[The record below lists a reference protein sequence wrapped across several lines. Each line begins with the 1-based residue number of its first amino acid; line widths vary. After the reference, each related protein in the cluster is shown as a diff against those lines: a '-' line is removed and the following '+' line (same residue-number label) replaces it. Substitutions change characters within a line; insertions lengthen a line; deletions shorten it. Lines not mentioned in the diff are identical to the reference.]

1 MRVRGRLS
9 PPILSMNHKSS
20 ILFFLFISLLAKTW
34 AQEIILP
41 HLFTYIDSP
50 VVEQRQTFTAEE
62 LEEMH
67 VESLPELIKTAGV
80 QMLSY
85 GSYGLE
91 QKPSIRGFTDET
103 VRVIIDG
110 VCVNNAQYGTF
121 DFSTINIDDIE
132 KIEIVRGGFT
142 ENVSDEGAVG
152 GAIYITTKK
161 QSLGQQFYSDSMIK
175 SYFNFNCPLDLFMQ
189 SLGYKGQ
196 TGAASFI
203 KINAKGTFANNRYLF
218 YNYRNVRSERKNAEV
233 LDGNASVNFQHFFG
247 NGNLFSANDL
257 FYLGKKNTPG
267 TENSTLI
274 GLQKDLNN
282 ILSFQVIQPEIADGI
297 RLENTLAYQSSNRH
311 YSETSISKSLSEEK
325 RKELEENISKHYINT
340 FKYAGTGLFYR
351 WENFS
356 DSVGLTFEYTNL
368 NSTDDG
374 FHNQFSGAV
383 KNTAKIKWNIGKRSK
398 DDASGNDSESGDN
411 NSDTQFVLT
420 LPLAA
425 KFCDKNFAFTPKLG
439 FGLETPYIDLYLDG
453 YRMTQFPTMDD
464 LYWDSAGYHGNPD
477 LIPEDGWG
485 ADFTTNVHNV
495 WLPFSVCVFTN
506 YYENKIKWSYADNT
520 WKPMNVASA
529 FYLGA
534 DFNFEKSFWQE
545 KITIKGNCEYLYTR
559 LLDKA
564 SSDYGNKIMWTPDF
578 VGGLTLQCNFPASN
592 RFPKSSLCADVNY
605 TGKRYVS
612 NLNIS
617 FLDPYFLLNLSLQ
630 SKFKVNIKKREEASD
645 GTMAHELTILPYLR
659 LDNLLNTSYVS
670 IEDYPMPGISLSL
683 GCKIKIE

>member
-1 MRVRGRLS
+1 MYKKNLLFWSFIFPLTIFLS
-9 PPILSMNHKSS
+9 FDLS
-20 ILFFLFISLLAKTW
+20 

-67 VESLPELIKTAGV
+67 VESLPELIKAAGV

-91 QKPSIRGFTDET
+91 QKASIRGFTDET

-142 ENVSDEGAVG
+142 EDVSDEGAVG
-152 GAIYITTKK
+152 GAIYITTKR
-161 QSLGQQFYSDSMIK
+161 QSLGQSFYSDSMIK
-175 SYFNFNCPLDLFMQ
+175 SYFNFNCPIDLFMQ
-189 SLGYKGQ
+189 SLGYRGQ
-196 TGAASFI
+196 TGDASFL

-218 YNYRNVRSERKNAEV
+218 YNYRNIRSERKNAEV
-233 LDGNASVNFQHFFG
+233 LDGNASINFQHFFG
-247 NGNLFSANDL
+247 KGNLFSMNDL
-257 FYLGKKNTPG
+257 FYLGNKNTPG
-267 TENSTLI
+267 SENSSLV
-274 GLQKDLNN
+274 GLQKDCNN

-297 RLENTLAYQSSNRH
+297 RLENVLSWQSSNRN
-311 YSETSISKSLSEEK
+311 YSETSTSQSITQEK
-325 RKELEENISKHYINT
+325 KKELEENISKHFVNT
-340 FKYAGTGLFYR
+340 FKYAGTVSFYR
-351 WENFS
+351 WKSFS
-356 DSVGLTFEYTNL
+356 ESLGLTFEYTNL

-383 KNTAKIKWNIGKRSK
+383 KNTAKVKWILGNVNN
-398 DDASGNDSESGDN
+398 DDAGDDNNWNNRESSGNI
-411 NSDTQFVLT
+411 SDTQFVLT
-420 LPLAA
+420 VPLAA

-439 FGLETPYIDLYLDG
+439 FGLETSYIDLYLDG

-495 WLPFSVCVFTN
+495 WLPFSVCIFTN
-506 YYENKIKWSYADNT
+506 YYENKIKWAYSDDT

-529 FYLGA
+529 FYLGI
-534 DFNFEKSFWQE
+534 DFNFEKNFWQE
-545 KITIKGNCEYLYTR
+545 KITLKGNCEYLYTK
-559 LLDKA
+559 LLDKG

-578 VGGLTLQCNFPASN
+578 VGGLTFQCNFPASN

-617 FLDPYFLLNLSLQ
+617 YLEPYFLLNLSLQ
-630 SKFKVNIKKREEASD
+630 SEFKAKIRKHKGSSD
-645 GTMAHELTILPYLR
+645 VTGTQELTILPYLR
-659 LDNLLNTSYVS
+659 LDNLLNTSYES
-670 IEDYPMPGISLSL
+670 IEDYPMPGISLSV

>member
-1 MRVRGRLS
+1 MSKKTL
-9 PPILSMNHKSS
+9 ILSVLS
-20 ILFFLFISLLAKTW
+20 IFLLAKTT
-34 AQEIILP
+34 AQEIVLP
-41 HLFTYIDSP
+41 HIYTYIDSP
-50 VVEQRQTFTAEE
+50 VVEQRQTFTSEE
-62 LEEMH
+62 LEELH
-67 VESLPELIKTAGV
+67 VESLADLIKTAGV

-161 QSLGQQFYSDSMIK
+161 QTLGQHFFSDSMIK
-175 SYFNFNCPLDLFMQ
+175 SYFNLNCPLDLFMQ
-189 SLGYKGQ
+189 SLGYSGQ
-196 TGAASFI
+196 TGDASFL

-218 YNYRNVRSERKNAEV
+218 YNYLNALSERMNAEV
-233 LDGNASVNFQHFFG
+233 IDGNAGINFEHFFG
-247 NGNLFSANDL
+247 NGNLLNVNDL
-257 FYLGKKNTPG
+257 FYIGNKNTPG
-267 TENSTLI
+267 TKNSTLI
-274 GLQKDLNN
+274 GIQKDLNN
-282 ILSFQVIQPEIADGI
+282 IFSIQVIQPEIAEGI
-297 RLENTLAYQSSNRH
+297 RLENTVSYQSSNRH
-311 YSETSISKSLSEEK
+311 YSETSTSKTLSEEK
-325 RKELEENISKHYINT
+325 RKELEENISRHYINT
-340 FKYAGTGLFYR
+340 FKYAGTGSFYR
-351 WENFS
+351 WKNFS

-374 FHNQFSGAV
+374 FHNQFCGAV
-383 KNTAKIKWNIGKRSK
+383 KNTAKMTWNIGS
-398 DDASGNDSESGDN
+398 DGNSSDN
-411 NSDTQFVLT
+411 TNNADNFNVSDKPQFVLT

-439 FGLETPYIDLYLDG
+439 FGLETSYIDLYLDG

-464 LYWDSAGYHGNPD
+464 LYWDSADYHGNPD

-495 WLPFSVCVFTN
+495 WLPFSICVFTN
-506 YYENKIKWSYADNT
+506 YYENKIKWAYTDST

-529 FYLGA
+529 FYLGT
-534 DFNFEKSFWQE
+534 DFNFEKNFWQDR
-545 KITIKGNCEYLYTR
+545 ITIKGNCEYLYTK
-559 LLDKA
+559 LLDKN

-578 VGGLTLQCNFPASN
+578 VAGLCLQCNFPQKD
-592 RFPKSSLCADVNY
+592 RFPKTNLSIDANY

-617 FLDPYFLLNLSLQ
+617 SLEPYFLVNLSVQ
-630 SKFKVNIKKREEASD
+630 SEFKVNIKDRKDSSADSKSQ
-645 GTMAHELTILPYLR
+645 LIILPYLR
-659 LDNLLNTSYVS
+659 IENLLNTSYES
-670 IEDYPMPGISLSL
+670 IEDYPMPGISLSV
-683 GCKIKIE
+683 GCKIKWER

>member
-1 MRVRGRLS
+1 MIS
-9 PPILSMNHKSS
+9 KKSCLIIIS
-20 ILFFLFISLLAKTW
+20 FFLLAKTW

-67 VESLPELIKTAGV
+67 VESLPELIKAAGV

-91 QKPSIRGFTDET
+91 QKASIRGFTDET

-121 DFSTINIDDIE
+121 DFSTISVDDIE

-142 ENVSDEGAVG
+142 EDVSDEGAVG
-152 GAIYITTKK
+152 GAIYITTKR
-161 QSLGQQFYSDSMIK
+161 QSLGQSFYSDSMIK

-189 SLGYKGQ
+189 ALGYSGQ
-196 TGAASFI
+196 SGTASFI

-218 YNYRNVRSERKNAEV
+218 YNYRNARSERKNAEV
-233 LDGNASVNFQHFFG
+233 LDGNASINFQHFFG
-247 NGNLFSANDL
+247 KGNLFSMNDL
-257 FYLGKKNTPG
+257 FYLGNKNTPG
-267 TENSTLI
+267 SENSSLV
-274 GLQKDLNN
+274 GLQKDCNN

-297 RLENTLAYQSSNRH
+297 RLENVLSWQSSNRN
-311 YSETSISKSLSEEK
+311 YSETSTSQSITLEK
-325 RKELEENISKHYINT
+325 KKELEENISKHFVNT
-340 FKYAGTGLFYR
+340 FKYAGTVSFYR
-351 WENFS
+351 WKSFS
-356 DSVGLTFEYTNL
+356 DSLGLTFEYTNL

-383 KNTAKIKWNIGKRSK
+383 KNTAKVKWILGSTNS
-398 DDASGNDSESGDN
+398 DDVSDDSNGNNSESSGNI
-411 NSDTQFVLT
+411 SDTQFVLT
-420 LPLAA
+420 VPLAA

-439 FGLETPYIDLYLDG
+439 LGLETSYIDLCLDG

-495 WLPFSVCVFTN
+495 WLPFSVCIFTN
-506 YYENKIKWSYADNT
+506 YYENKIKWAYSDDT

-534 DFNFEKSFWQE
+534 DFNFEKSFW
-545 KITIKGNCEYLYTR
+545 KDRITLKGNCEYLYTK
-559 LLDKA
+559 LLDKG

-578 VGGLTLQCNFPASN
+578 VGGLTLQCNLPKTE

-617 FLDPYFLLNLSLQ
+617 YLEPYFLLNLSLQ
-630 SKFKVNIKKREEASD
+630 SEFKVKIKKRKESVD
-645 GTMAHELTILPYLR
+645 GTSADELTILPYLR
-659 LDNLLNTSYVS
+659 LDNLLNTSYES